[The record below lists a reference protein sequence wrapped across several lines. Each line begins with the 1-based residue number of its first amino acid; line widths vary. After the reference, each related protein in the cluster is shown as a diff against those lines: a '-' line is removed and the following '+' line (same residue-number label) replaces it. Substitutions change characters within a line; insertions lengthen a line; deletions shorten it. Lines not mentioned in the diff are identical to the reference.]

1 VRVVFDVNVLLRAV
15 IGSARVAAILERAA
29 KMQFITLTSDI
40 LDDELAATVR
50 KPRIVE
56 KIEWAA
62 YNRLISFLT
71 SVAERVQPGQPF
83 PACRDPKDGYLLAMA
98 RDGRADFLVTRD
110 DDLLSIGRLAACEI
124 ATPEVFE
131 LRISQP

>member
-15 IGSARVAAILERAA
+15 IGSVRVAAILERAA
-29 KMQFITLTSDI
+29 EMQFVTLTSDI
-40 LDDELAATVR
+40 LEDEFTATAR

-71 SVAERVQPGQPF
+71 TVAERVRPGQPF

-98 RDGRADFLVTRD
+98 EGGRADFLVTRD

-124 ATPEVFE
+124 VTPEAFE
-131 LRISQP
+131 LRISQL